1 MEALENKEDEQNT
14 KWEDGEMN
22 HFLGSIE
29 YDLILVFI
37 GILFFRMVFLKLY
50 MSEKERIISFFL
62 TSAGLII
69 GIGCVVLS
77 DRIGIDYWI
86 KNLVY
91 LYLGCVVLWWN
102 TIIIYTKWKYNKVNN
117 IEMDEIK
124 KACGAFF
131 ILISILLFLL
141 LINI

>member
-1 MEALENKEDEQNT
+1 
-14 KWEDGEMN
+14 MN

-50 MSEKERIISFFL
+50 MSEKERIIVENAPSSFFL

-69 GIGCVVLS
+69 GIGCIVLS
-77 DRIGIDYWI
+77 DRIGIDDWI

-102 TIIIYTKWKYNKVNN
+102 TIIIYTKLLHQNLPFPDQIGIFSFLK
-117 IEMDEIK
+117 
-124 KACGAFF
+124 FF
-131 ILISILLFLL
+131 LPLLFSAHY
-141 LINI
+141 N

>member
-1 MEALENKEDEQNT
+1 MGN
-14 KWEDGEMN
+14 WEMN

-37 GILFFRMVFLKLY
+37 GILLFRMVFLKLY
-50 MSEKERIISFFL
+50 MSEKERIIVENAPSSFFL

-77 DRIGIDYWI
+77 DRIGIDDWI

>member
-1 MEALENKEDEQNT
+1 
-14 KWEDGEMN
+14 MN

-37 GILFFRMVFLKLY
+37 GILLFRMVFLKLY
-50 MSEKERIISFFL
+50 MSEKERIIVENAPSSFFL

-69 GIGCVVLS
+69 GMGGVVLS
-77 DRIGIDYWI
+77 DRIGIDDWI

-102 TIIIYTKWKYNKVNN
+102 MIIIYTKWKYNKVNN

-124 KACGAFF
+124 KGLRGFF
-131 ILISILLFLL
+131 YSDFYNAVFIIYQYLVIFSQ
-141 LINI
+141 